1 VQTGYLGS
9 EDDGLR
15 IFRKILMISMIL
27 TGISL
32 PMIGHLADKT
42 PSKIII
48 PVAFAIRCLA
58 AVAFVTLK
66 VPDTFLAYFSCSIL
80 ILATVLENVSVEVLF
95 MRGMPGDV
103 RGAMNGCLH
112 FFGQMGILLFT

>member
-1 VQTGYLGS
+1 
-9 EDDGLR
+9 
-15 IFRKILMISMIL
+15 MISMIL

-48 PVAFAIRCLA
+48 PIAFAIRCSA
-58 AVAFVTLK
+58 AFAFVTLK

-80 ILATVLENVSVEVLF
+80 ILATVLENVSIEVLF

-112 FFGQMGILLFT
+112 FFGQVGILLFT